1 MVSVS
6 VSIFETKDK
15 SLSIS
20 LNFWDH
26 FYKVSVSVSKFDTN
40 SKSLSLSIKN
50 WDWVHWVSVS
60 VSTCK
65 NWSRTSLTVPLF
77 FQWIFLDADK
87 NFVYFFMLIK
97 LICTSIIGQK
107 IIISFNFQNWRKSSI
122 FTSIS
127 QISID
132 HIKNFA
138 YLGPKY
144 SLSLL
149 QNPVFQFA
157 IDKIW

>member
-6 VSIFETKDK
+6 VSIFETKDQ

-40 SKSLSLSIKN
+40 FKSLSLSIKN

-65 NWSRTSLTVPLF
+65 NWSRTSLLYFTELCKYDKGF
-77 FQWIFLDADK
+77 FGEDTNYDNSNNDWMAWDRIL
-87 NFVYFFMLIK
+87 LISKSLGSEYLLKICK
-97 LICTSIIGQK
+97 LYHFGSAQVHQAWFSNILHDES
-107 IIISFNFQNWRKSSI
+107 
-122 FTSIS
+122 
-127 QISID
+127 
-132 HIKNFA
+132 H
-138 YLGPKY
+138 
-144 SLSLL
+144 LSLR
-149 QNPVFQFA
+149 VFQKA
-157 IDKIW
+157 NYKI